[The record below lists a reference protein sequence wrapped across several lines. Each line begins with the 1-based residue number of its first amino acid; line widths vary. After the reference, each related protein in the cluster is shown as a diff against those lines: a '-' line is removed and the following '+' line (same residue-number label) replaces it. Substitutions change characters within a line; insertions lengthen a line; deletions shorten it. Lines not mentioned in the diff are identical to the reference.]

1 MNPIVKY
8 LKNLFASQRVIGGDK
23 ELSGKIQADLILQ
36 KLITDNIVPGLAIT
50 VRKGGQIYFQKGYG

>member
-36 KLITDNIVPGLAIT
+36 KLITDNIVPGI
-50 VRKGGQIYFQKGYG
+50 GDYGS